1 MASVASRKPRRST
14 AAERRRSQLVGA
26 FGVLL
31 AALLPVYLWHDVVAD
46 IASVTAGLD
55 TTTFVVGWAPWVL
68 MVLGLLCT
76 IPIVVEH
83 IRTRDRRFYR
93 PGTGAWVG
101 WGVSLYIMGFA
112 LATQVAQIHGL
123 HA

>member
-1 MASVASRKPRRST
+1 MASVAGRKPRRT
-14 AAERRRSQLVGA
+14 PAAQRRRSQAVGA
-26 FGVLL
+26 AGVVL

-46 IASVTAGLD
+46 IAAASTAFD
-55 TTTFVVGWAPWVL
+55 TALVVGFAPWTL
-68 MVLGLLCT
+68 MALGILCS

-83 IRTRDRRFYR
+83 FRSRGGRFYR